1 MSYCDGLISA
11 GLPKGDCVQ
20 TPAKGYEREAI
31 LINRADLDFLNV
43 TFSETR
49 PNVVT
54 QFGLL
59 AGKVG
64 YEIHQLGKQPFA
76 GSTSALTAGTY
87 YNGVTK
93 NFVIA
98 VLNNDRDIQ
107 GGLADPLLNGEFI
120 AVVERKDKGAD
131 NASAFEIIGYHN
143 GLQISAYDADPYGDV
158 YGGGLYTLTEE
169 NAPVT
174 RLYLG
179 ETYEAGKALFDS
191 LKTAAAE

>member
-1 MSYCDGLISA
+1 MSYCDGIITQ

-20 TPAKGYEREAI
+20 TPAKGYERVAV
-31 LINRADLDFLNV
+31 LINREDVDFSNV
-43 TFSETR
+43 TMSETH

-54 QFGLL
+54 ALGL
-59 AGKVG
+59 ADGKKG
-64 YEIHQLGKQPFA
+64 FEIHQLGKQPFA
-76 GSTSALTAGTY
+76 GSTSTLSAGTY
-87 YNGVTK
+87 YNGVNK

-98 VLNNDRDIQ
+98 VLNNDRDVQ
-107 GGLADPLLNGEFI
+107 SGLADPLLNGEYI
-120 AVVERKDKGAD
+120 AIVERKDKGKD

-143 GLQISAYDADPYGDV
+143 GLQLSAYEADPYGDV

-174 RLYLG
+174 RMYLG

-191 LKTAAAE
+191 LKA